1 MPEPERESTAKA
13 QLKLRLREP
22 LRARLEAEAKSMGY
36 SLNTEIVRRLEASI
50 RDEDIGAIIFGDA
63 QMFGLMDFLARIIR
77 AIEIDTDKAWTK
89 DGETY
94 LRAVE
99 TIYRLLKM
107 PQVMASGEY
116 PGGVRDIAD
125 LWALAAVELAF
136 AKDAERRLD
145 DA

>member
-1 MPEPERESTAKA
+1 MPERESTAKA

-22 LRARLEAEAKSMGY
+22 LRARLEAEAKRNGY

-50 RDEDIGAIIFGDA
+50 RDEDIGAIMFGDA

-77 AIEIDTDKAWTK
+77 AIEIDAGKPWTE

-94 LRAVE
+94 LRTVE
-99 TIYRLLKM
+99 TIYRILKM
-107 PQVMASGEY
+107 PQVMASGKY
-116 PGGVRDIAD
+116 PHGVRDIAD
-125 LWALAAVELAF
+125 FWALAAVESVF
-136 AKDAERRLD
+136 AKDAERRAD